1 MCGRSCSSARQ
12 GERRKSP
19 HFTLPAAPHSRRCF
33 GKLPPAAI
41 RKLRCADGLA
51 LLCGSMSERIHF
63 ASRPTFPQAFR
74 EIPSIAIRKSR
85 CADGIALLRGSMSE
99 RIHFASRPA
108 FPQAFRETAP
118 AANRKLRC
126 ADGLALQRGRASG
139 GTPRQPPH
147 IPDSVSGNTS
157 RRNPK
162 AAMCGRPCFSARQ
175 GERMNGIDAADSPPD
190 DTPRNLPVVGARFDA
205 EYGLRAPLLSKRRA
219 RMNNQCILKS
229 SA

>member
-1 MCGRSCSSARQ
+1 MTASPRQPPRIPAGVAGNRFSRKPKAAMCGRPCSSVRQ

-51 LLCGSMSERIHF
+51 F
-63 ASRPTFPQAFR
+63 
-74 EIPSIAIRKSR
+74 
-85 CADGIALLRGSMSE
+85 
-99 RIHFASRPA
+99 
-108 FPQAFRETAP
+108 
-118 AANRKLRC
+118 
-126 ADGLALQRGRASG
+126 QRGRASG
-139 GTPRQPPH
+139 GTPRKPPR
-147 IPDSVSGNTS
+147 IPAGVEGNRFS
-157 RRNPK
+157 RNPK
-162 AAMCGRPCFSARQ
+162 AAMCGRPCSSVWQYERTNPLRKPPRIPAGVAGNSFPRNPEVAMCGRNCFSVRQ
-175 GERMNGIDAADSPPD
+175 GERMNGTDAADSPPD
-190 DTPRNLPVVGARFDA
+190 DAPRNLPVVGACFDA